1 MRICVYGAGSLG
13 SAFGGML
20 AEQHEVVLI
29 GRAANVEAIRKSGLE
44 LRGVVRKKVDAE
56 AYQSI
61 DGLDPPDLMLITTKS
76 YNTRAVAEVCRHW
89 VNANTKVLTLQ
100 NGLGNIETLREWFGQ
115 SAFGGTT
122 TMGASLASPGIV
134 QIAGIG
140 RTIIGAD
147 IDKES
152 AAYIS
157 SVFRKAGIPSS
168 VTMEMNGEIWAKA
181 IVNAS
186 INPLTAVL
194 RVANGALLESRTT
207 SRLMSEICLECE
219 SVASAA
225 GIVLPETS
233 VYRRARAVA
242 QETAHNRSSML
253 RDVELGRKT
262 EISSIN
268 GHICQIGAG
277 VGVAT
282 PLNRALVAMVESL
295 ESRPAEKG

>member
-13 SAFGGML
+13 SAIGGML
-20 AEQHEVVLI
+20 AEQHDVVLI
-29 GRAANVEAIRKSGLE
+29 GRAANVEAIRKNGLE
-44 LRGVVRKKVDAE
+44 LRGIIKKKVEAE
-56 AYQSI
+56 AYPSI
-61 DGLDPPDLMLITTKS
+61 NGLAPPDLLLITTKS
-76 YNTRAVAEVCRHW
+76 YNTRAVAEACRDW
-89 VNANTKVLTLQ
+89 VNADTRVLTLQ
-100 NGLGNIETLREWFGQ
+100 NGLGNIETLREWLGQ

-122 TMGASLASPGIV
+122 TMGASLASPGVV
-134 QIAGIG
+134 QIAGVG

-147 IDKES
+147 VDWES
-152 AAYIS
+152 AAHIS
-157 SVFRKAGIPSS
+157 SIFRKAGMPSS
-168 VTMEMNGEIWAKA
+168 VTREVNGEIWAKA

-207 SRLMSEICLECE
+207 SRLMSEICIECE
-219 SVASAA
+219 SVANAA
-225 GIVLPETS
+225 GIDLPVAS

-242 QETAHNRSSML
+242 QETAHNQSSML
-253 RDVELGRKT
+253 RDIELGRKT

-268 GHICQIGAG
+268 GHICRIGAR
-277 VGVAT
+277 VGVVT

>member
-13 SAFGGML
+13 SAIGGML
-20 AEQHEVVLI
+20 AEQHDVVLI
-29 GRAANVEAIRKSGLE
+29 GRTANVEAIQKSGLE
-44 LRGVVRKKVDAE
+44 LRGIIKKKVEAE
-56 AYQSI
+56 AYPSI
-61 DGLDPPDLMLITTKS
+61 NGLAPPDLMLITTKS
-76 YNTRAVAEVCRHW
+76 YNTMAVAEACRDW
-89 VNANTKVLTLQ
+89 VTADTKVLTLQ
-100 NGLGNIETLREWFGQ
+100 NGLGNIETLREWLGQ
-115 SAFGGTT
+115 SVFGGTT
-122 TMGASLASPGIV
+122 TMGASLVSPGIV
-134 QIAGIG
+134 QIAGVG

-147 IDKES
+147 IDRES

-157 SVFRKAGIPSS
+157 SIFRKAGMPSA
-168 VTMEMNGEIWAKA
+168 VAREIDGEIWAKA

-194 RVANGALLESRTT
+194 RVANGALLESRTI

-219 SVASAA
+219 SVANAA
-225 GIVLPETS
+225 GIRLPVAS
-233 VYRRARAVA
+233 VYRRARTVA

-253 RDVELGRKT
+253 RDIELGRKT

-268 GHICQIGAG
+268 GHICRVGARG
-277 VGVAT
+277 GVAT